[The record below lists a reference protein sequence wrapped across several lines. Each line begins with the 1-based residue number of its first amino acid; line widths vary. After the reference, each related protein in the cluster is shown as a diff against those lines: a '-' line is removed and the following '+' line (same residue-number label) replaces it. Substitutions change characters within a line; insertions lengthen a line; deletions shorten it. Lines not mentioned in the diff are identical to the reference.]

1 MTSKTHLT
9 IWAGMLVR
17 LAANVSGLTSSERSI
32 AIAIGVVYLP
42 DQVVQP
48 FRA

>member
-1 MTSKTHLT
+1 MYP
-9 IWAGMLVR
+9 ADLVR
-17 LAANVSGLTSSERSI
+17 ERSI
-32 AIAIGVVYLP
+32 AIAISVVYLP